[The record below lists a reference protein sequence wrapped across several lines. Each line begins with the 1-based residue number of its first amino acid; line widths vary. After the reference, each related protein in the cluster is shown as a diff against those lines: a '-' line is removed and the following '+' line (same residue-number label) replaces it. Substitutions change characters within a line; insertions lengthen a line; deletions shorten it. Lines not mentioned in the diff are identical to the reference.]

1 MTQKNHNLLLKKKE
15 LKKEKDRERERE
27 RERERQQRERSVRAV
42 FGVCIKLISDGE
54 ESDKFVCKV
63 YLPAEA
69 RKSKFH

>member
-1 MTQKNHNLLLKKKE
+1 VTQKNHNLLLKNKE
-15 LKKEKDRERERE
+15 IKKEKDRERERE
-27 RERERQQRERSVRAV
+27 RDNKGREAFVLF
-42 FGVCIKLISDGE
+42 FGVCNKLISDGE

>member
-1 MTQKNHNLLLKKKE
+1 VTQKNHNLLLKKKE
-15 LKKEKDRERERE
+15 LKKEKDIERE

>member
-1 MTQKNHNLLLKKKE
+1 VTQKNHNLLLKKKE
-15 LKKEKDRERERE
+15 LKKEKD

>member
-1 MTQKNHNLLLKKKE
+1 VTQKNHNLLLKKKE
-15 LKKEKDRERERE
+15 LKKEKD

-42 FGVCIKLISDGE
+42 FGVCIKLISDCE

>member
-15 LKKEKDRERERE
+15 LKKEKD